1 MFLLSET
8 YPSAA
13 NVVASAVIEATLKKS
28 GDDNIDDDA
37 EEEEEVEAAAARRG
51 SSSSVLMRSKL
62 CRSSRVEEED
72 MFACTCAFFIKY
84 KQLNARVLTRSERF
98 LLLLLFSVAR
108 ARLCNEWFLKLPAA
122 SVNFRVSLTP

>member
-28 GDDNIDDDA
+28 GDDNNDDDA
-37 EEEEEVEAAAARRG
+37 EEEEEEEEAAAAAARRG

-72 MFACTCAFFIKY
+72 MFACTCVFFIKY
-84 KQLNARVLTRSERF
+84 KQLNARVF
-98 LLLLLFSVAR
+98 INAI
-108 ARLCNEWFLKLPAA
+108 
-122 SVNFRVSLTP
+122 

>member
-28 GDDNIDDDA
+28 GDDNDDDA
-37 EEEEEVEAAAARRG
+37 EEEEEEEVEAAARRG

-62 CRSSRVEEED
+62 CRSSRD
-72 MFACTCAFFIKY
+72 MFAYTCVFFIKY
-84 KQLNARVLTRSERF
+84 KQLNACLLTRSERF
-98 LLLLLFSVAR
+98 FLLLLFSVAR
-108 ARLCNEWFLKLPAA
+108 AF
-122 SVNFRVSLTP
+122 SI

>member
-37 EEEEEVEAAAARRG
+37 EEEEEEVEAAAARRG

-84 KQLNARVLTRSERF
+84 KGLNACLLTRSERF
-98 LLLLLFSVAR
+98 FLLLLFSVAR
-108 ARLCNEWFLKLPAA
+108 AF
-122 SVNFRVSLTP
+122 SI